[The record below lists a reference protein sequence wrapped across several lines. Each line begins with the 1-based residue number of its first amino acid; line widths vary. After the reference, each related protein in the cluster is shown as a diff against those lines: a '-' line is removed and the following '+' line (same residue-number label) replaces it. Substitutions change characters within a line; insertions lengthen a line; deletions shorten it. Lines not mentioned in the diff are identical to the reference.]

1 LGYCYHKGIGVRQF
15 YRKAV
20 ELYTLSAEQGFDL
33 AQLQLGRCYF
43 FGVGINKDKAKAREW
58 YAKAAE
64 QGNRDAQYAI
74 DSLNGKSNYF
84 SWIRDLFRFR

>member
-1 LGYCYHKGIGVRQF
+1 
-15 YRKAV
+15 
-20 ELYTLSAEQGFDL
+20 LYTLSAEQGFDL

-64 QGNRDAQYAI
+64 QGNRDAQYAL
-74 DSLNGKSNYF
+74 DSLNGKSSFF
-84 SWIRDLFRFR
+84 SRIKNLFK